1 MKLYVVTIT
10 EVYTD
15 QGTLEITPYVNSK
28 AFKTFEEA
36 KENMIERYEAAK
48 ENVLEYCKNVLEYC
62 MDDDGELELDS
73 DGYTEDGYGQAV
85 MSDKSAKVSAWDDA
99 GMNNVV
105 EIKIEEVEVAE

>member
-10 EVYTD
+10 EVYSD
-15 QGTLEITPYVNSK
+15 PDTLEITPYVNSK

-36 KENMIERYEAAK
+36 KENMIERYEEAK
-48 ENVLEYCKNVLEYC
+48 ENVLEYC
-62 MDDDGELELDS
+62 MDDEGELELDS

-105 EIKIEEVEVAE
+105 ELKIEEVEVAE

>member
-10 EVYTD
+10 EVYSD
-15 QGTLEITPYVNSK
+15 PDTLEITPHVNNR

-36 KENMIERYEAAK
+36 KEDMIERYEAAK
-48 ENVLEYCKNVLEYC
+48 ENVLEYC

-105 EIKIEEVEVAE
+105 EINVEEVEVAE

>member
-1 MKLYVVTIT
+1 MKLYIVTIT
-10 EVYTD
+10 EVYSD
-15 QGTLEITPYVNSK
+15 PDMLEITPYVNSK

-36 KENMIERYEAAK
+36 REEMIERYEAAK
-48 ENVLEYCKNVLEYC
+48 ENVLEYCI
-62 MDDDGELELDS
+62 DDDGELDLDS

-85 MSDKSAKVSAWDDA
+85 MSDRSAKVSAWDSA

>member
-1 MKLYVVTIT
+1 MKLYLVTIT
-10 EVYTD
+10 EVYSEP
-15 QGTLEITPYVNSK
+15 GTLEITPYVNSK

-36 KENMIERYEAAK
+36 KENMIERYEEAK
-48 ENVLEYCKNVLEYC
+48 EDVLEYC

-85 MSDKSAKVSAWDDA
+85 MSDRSAKVSAWDSE

-105 EIKIEEVEVAE
+105 ELKIEEVEVAE